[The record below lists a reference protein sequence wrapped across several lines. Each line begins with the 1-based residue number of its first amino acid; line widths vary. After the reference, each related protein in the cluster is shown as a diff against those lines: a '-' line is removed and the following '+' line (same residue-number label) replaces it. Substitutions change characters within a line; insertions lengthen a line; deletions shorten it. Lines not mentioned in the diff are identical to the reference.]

1 MIEFVFANIIIF
13 LFSVAATY
21 IMFKI
26 TSQDSVLD
34 KYDDIPYFIIIVFII
49 YYLAISNI

>member
-21 IMFKI
+21 IMFKV
-26 TSQDSVLD
+26 TSQDGVLD
-34 KYDDIPYFIIIVFII
+34 KYDIPYFKIIVFII
-49 YYLAISNI
+49 YCLAIQNI